1 MVITLKSSLFF
12 SDIDAK
18 IAKTILLSGVRQPL
32 FYHEKLSRLKEVE
45 NITFSKRIVIFRLF
59 MNWFI
64 TLILIFLVHFC
75 AAQSET
81 ELNLMTEEEFQVLWI
96 HSLDPCVAAHQ
107 FTEKANLSEDSS
119 LYWQYLAHRFAKKCP
134 QLKTKGEITYELGYL
149 YMQKGENAVAEPYFY
164 AALHNY
170 MSLSDTAQ
178 VASIYKT
185 IGVNNKRMS
194 RFIEALEAFNSAAHY
209 YHLIEDKKG
218 IASIELNIGLI
229 HKNMNRFE
237 DAKKQYHIA
246 LGLFEELNDNE
257 LIADCYNN
265 LGNVF
270 NHEENMDSAR
280 YYMYKT
286 LRSRQ
291 LYGPE
296 NKLGYIYHNLANM
309 HLKLEGLDSAE
320 WYLNQSIE
328 IKKRAGNKSE
338 ISSDYYVY
346 GNIYQKKGDDRKA
359 IEAFQMAR
367 FHLAESVHSDLNYDI
382 SLKLGETYLRLGD
395 YRRSAENFAL
405 YFEQR
410 NDHLQMNDPEKIE
423 TELILYEFF
432 KDSLETEK
440 LVIERELQEAKYK
453 NKQLSNQTIRSQLYF
468 ISSILCLL
476 ILMGGLLFY
485 SFRKRLRQAREHR
498 IVLAMQNEEL
508 KRTLVSKEEKETLLK
523 EIHHRVK
530 NNLQI
535 ISSLVRLQSD
545 YINEHNFKERLN
557 EIESRILSMALVHE
571 KLYQSNNLSKL
582 VVKSYIRD
590 LSINILESYQTNAE
604 VNFVFDIDSRELSI
618 DTLIPFG
625 LILNEVISNALK
637 HGFYERKQGAISI
650 SLKNGENNESI
661 LLIQDN
667 GIGADLNIEEL
678 KEDSL
683 GMELIFS
690 LTEQLEGK
698 LSLTTHNGFAYKFW
712 FPNLV

>member
-1 MVITLKSSLFF
+1 
-12 SDIDAK
+12 
-18 IAKTILLSGVRQPL
+18 
-32 FYHEKLSRLKEVE
+32 
-45 NITFSKRIVIFRLF
+45 
-59 MNWFI
+59 MNWYI
-64 TLILIFLVHFC
+64 SLILIFSVHFC
-75 AAQSET
+75 SAQTET
-81 ELNLMTEEEFQVLWI
+81 ELKLMTEDVFLDLLT
-96 HSLDPCVAAHQ
+96 HSTDPCAAAQ
-107 FTEKANLSEDSS
+107 YYGEKASLSTDSS
-119 LYWQYLAHRFAKKCP
+119 LYWQYLAYRFAKKCP
-134 QLKTKGEITYELGYL
+134 QLKLKGEITYDLGYL
-149 YMQKGENAVAEPYFY
+149 YMQKGENAEAQPYFY
-164 AALHNY
+164 KALNNY
-170 MSLSDTAQ
+170 IALSDTVQ
-178 VASIYKT
+178 VASTYKT

-209 YHLIEDKKG
+209 YHLSQDKKG

-246 LGLFEELNDNE
+246 LGLFQELDNNE

-270 NHEENMDSAR
+270 NHEENMDSAQ

-286 LRSRQ
+286 LESRQ

-296 NKLGYIYHNLANM
+296 HKLGYIYHNLANM
-309 HLKLEGLDSAE
+309 HLKLEALDSAE

-328 IKKRAGNKSE
+328 IKKRFENKPE
-338 ISSDYYVY
+338 ISSDYFVY

-359 IEAFQMAR
+359 IEAYQLAR
-367 FHLAESVHSDLNYDI
+367 LYLADSVHADLNYDI
-382 SLKLGETYLRLGD
+382 SLELGKTYLRLGE
-395 YRRSAENFAL
+395 YRQSAENYSL

-410 NDHLQMNDPEKIE
+410 NAHLLINNPEKIE

-440 LVIERELQEAKYK
+440 LIIERQLQEAKYK
-453 NKQLSNQTIRSQLYF
+453 NKQLSNQSIRSQLYF
-468 ISSILCLL
+468 ISSILGLL
-476 ILMGGLLFY
+476 ILMGALLFY
-485 SFRKRLRQAREHR
+485 SFRKRLNQAREHR
-498 IVLAMQNEEL
+498 KILAMQNEEL

-545 YINEHNFKERLN
+545 YINEYNFKERLN

-604 VNFVFDIDSRELSI
+604 VKFMFDIDSRELSI

-625 LILNEVISNALK
+625 LILNETISNALK
-637 HGFYERKQGAISI
+637 HGFYERKQGTISI
-650 SLKNGENNESI
+650 SLKNGEQNESI
-661 LLIQDN
+661 LIIEDN

-690 LTEQLEGK
+690 LTEQLDGK
-698 LSLTTHNGFAYKFW
+698 LSLATNNGFAYKFW